1 MAHMQIST
9 ETSSTWLLQAKDF
22 LVEARRLKPGP
33 ARNDLR
39 QVAKILREI
48 AKVEGLSAGENLSGF
63 DFSTVFGHIDH
74 EGDGAAGRAPRH
86 GVLP

>member
-1 MAHMQIST
+1 MAHQIST
-9 ETSSTWLLQAKDF
+9 ETPSIWLLQARDF

-48 AKVEGLSAGENLSGF
+48 AKLERQSDADKLV
-63 DFSTVFGHIDH
+63 
-74 EGDGAAGRAPRH
+74 GADRRAPRH